1 MSLMLLAGVAVPS
14 GSDSAVSSVPDDWRF
29 RFFPDEGLGARA
41 PAPFTA
47 ELAVLAATAG
57 VLAGVPGVEDGV
69 PGVEDGVPGVEDG
82 VPGVLAGAPGLLAG
96 APGVLDGAPRVLPL
110 PVVVAAAGL
119 ESVEPVDSTACL
131 G

>member
-29 RFFPDEGLGARA
+29 LFLPEEGLGARA

-47 ELAVLAATAG
+47 GLAVLAATAG

-69 PGVEDGVPGVEDG
+69 PGVLAGVPGVLDG
-82 VPGVLAGAPGLLAG
+82 VPGVLAGV
-96 APGVLDGAPRVLPL
+96 PGVLDGTPRVLPL

>member
-14 GSDSAVSSVPDDWRF
+14 GSDSAASSVPDDWRF
-29 RFFPDEGLGARA
+29 LFLPEEGLGARP

-47 ELAVLAATAG
+47 GLAVLAATAG

-69 PGVEDGVPGVEDG
+69 PGV
-82 VPGVLAGAPGLLAG
+82 LAGV
-96 APGVLDGAPRVLPL
+96 PGVLDGAPGVLPL
-110 PVVVAAAGL
+110 PVVVATAGL
-119 ESVEPVDSTACL
+119 ESVEPVDSAACL